1 MTENYKRL
9 YRNLN
14 DIMLTGVCSGI
25 AEYANL
31 DPTIVRLLFVTAFF
45 ITGPGILLA
54 YLIMM
59 AVIPPAPIAS

>member
-31 DPTIVRLLFVTAFF
+31 DRKQVVIGMFHTLAKA
-45 ITGPGILLA
+45 TG
-54 YLIMM
+54 
-59 AVIPPAPIAS
+59 